1 MNMTTLARAIL
12 LTLGLLAQPVLADDK
27 DLPVPADE
35 FVYCTVC
42 HGVQLMGNP
51 IIEAPRLSEMEDW
64 YVERQMMAFKKG
76 WRGTHERDA
85 NGIEMQPMAAALDDR
100 QIKEVATFVSATRSQ
115 IPPQTLVGDAANGAL
130 LYQSCA
136 ACHGATAEGNQS
148 LGAPA
153 LRRLN
158 DWYLARQLRNYRD
171 GLRGK
176 NSADTYGVQMA
187 ATAAL
192 LRDDRAIRDVVKY
205 ITNLP
210 TEESHR

>member
-1 MNMTTLARAIL
+1 MTTLARAIL

-153 LRRLN
+153 LRGLN
-158 DWYLARQLRNYRD
+158 DWYLARQLRSYRD